1 MIIDQNVLEAV
12 EVEDAE
18 SLAAAGALDVFPLAI
33 LSAPVSGLYTW
44 QQTPIPTPVTPFS
57 FDPAPITMAEP
68 NGYSRSNGNGN
79 GNGNHHAQ
87 SEAELEARAEAIAQ
101 ASVPVLSLSREE
113 LRLDLDGHYA
123 QSTASGTVLR
133 GIGSRVNWIA
143 RLAPSGTNKWIG
155 SIWFKDGDVAT
166 FPFTTI
172 RVHVT
177 RSPLPGNRRA
187 TVTFSG
193 GGVATR
199 VRTFRFKSRY
209 FHAVNFE
216 FDFAEGEAP
225 TLSINTG
232 AHPNRPAGLPVEA
245 LTIQKVYQRSGF
257 DVSTSPGDKVPI
269 AGAGVDAVWSD
280 NEMHDAMQTFWSRFA
295 NVSQWAMW
303 VFFASLHE
311 SGTGLGGV
319 MFDDIGPNHRQGTA
333 IFNDSFIANAPAGDA
348 NPAAWVQRMIFWTA
362 CHEMG
367 HSFNL
372 AHSWQKQH
380 PPSWGTSWIPLVNEP
395 EARSFMNYPYNV
407 AGGQAAFFSNFE
419 FRFSDPELL
428 FMRHAPE
435 RFVQMGNAEW
445 FDNHGFQGAV
455 VLPEP
460 TYSLELRVNR
470 DRPVFEY
477 LEPVTLELKLT
488 NTSSQ
493 LQLVD
498 EKLLATTAAL
508 TVIIK
513 KQNQPAQQFVP
524 FGNYC
529 YLPTKKVLGPGEA
542 IYDSLFVSAGTNGWD
557 ISEPGNYSI
566 QATLQVNGED
576 IISRPLNLRVAPARS
591 FEEEVIAQDFFTE
604 EVGRIVAFDGSR
616 SLTTGNDTLREVVE
630 KLADRRVAVHANIA
644 LANSLVSD
652 YKQLV
657 VDEYA
662 PGNGLKI
669 EVRKAEPEEATE
681 LFSKALMEKP
691 QVAAETLGHIDL
703 KDYTDRASEK
713 LSEQGETEEAA
724 KLQSN
729 LYDTL
734 SKRMVRGRKVL
745 DSVLKDIRSN
755 IDSYDKNGG
764 GAAAAKV
771 KAGAKTSR
779 V

>member
-1 MIIDQNVLEAV
+1 MIIDQNVLESV

-18 SLAAAGALDVFPLAI
+18 HLAAAGALDVFPLAV
-33 LSAPVSGLYTW
+33 LAAPVSGLYTW
-44 QQTPIPTPVTPFS
+44 QQIPTPIPVTPFP
-57 FDPAPITMAEP
+57 FDSTPITLPEP
-68 NGYSRSNGNGN
+68 NGSGHSNGN
-79 GNGNHHAQ
+79 HAET
-87 SEAELEARAEAIAQ
+87 EAEVEARAEALAQ
-101 ASVPVLSLSREE
+101 ASIPVLSLSREE

-143 RLAPSGTNKWIG
+143 KLAPSGTNKWIG

-166 FPFTTI
+166 FPYTTI
-172 RVHVT
+172 RVHVV
-177 RSPLPGNRRA
+177 RSPLPSNRRA

-199 VRTFRFKSRY
+199 VRVFRFKSRY
-209 FHAVNFE
+209 FHPVNFE
-216 FDFAEGEAP
+216 FDFADGEAP
-225 TLSINTG
+225 TLAINTG
-232 AHPNRPAGLPVEA
+232 DHPNRPAGLPVED

-257 DVSTSPGDKVPI
+257 DVSTSPGDKVAI
-269 AGAGVDAVWSD
+269 AGAGADAVWSD

-295 NVSQWAMW
+295 DKSQWAMW
-303 VFFASLHE
+303 IFFASLHE
-311 SGTGLGGV
+311 SGTSLGGV
-319 MFDDIGPNHRQGTA
+319 MFDSIGPNHRQGTA

-395 EARSFMNYPYNV
+395 EARSFMNYPFRV
-407 AGGQAAFFSNFE
+407 AGGQASFFSNFE
-419 FRFSDPELL
+419 FRFSDAELL

-445 FDNHGFQGAV
+445 FDNHGFQGAL

-493 LQLVD
+493 PQLVD
-498 EKLLATTAAL
+498 EKLLSTTAAL

-524 FGNYC
+524 FAHYC
-529 YLPTKKVLGPGEA
+529 YLPTKKVLRPGEA

-557 ISEPGNYSI
+557 IAEPGNYSI

-576 IISRPLNLRVAPARS
+576 IISKPLNLRVAPARN

-604 EVGRIVAFDGSR
+604 EVGRIVAMDGSR
-616 SLTTGNDTLREVVE
+616 SMESGNNTLREVVE

-644 LANSLVSD
+644 LANSLVGD

-657 VDEYA
+657 VDEA
-662 PGNGLKI
+662 VPGNGLRI
-669 EVRKAEPEEATE
+669 DVRKAQPEEASE
-681 LFSKALMEKP
+681 LLSKALMEKP

-713 LSEQGETEEAA
+713 LSEHGASDEAA
-724 KLQSN
+724 KLQGN
-729 LYDTL
+729 LYETL
-734 SKRMVRGRKVL
+734 SNREVRGRKVL
-745 DSVLKDIRSN
+745 GSVLQDIKN
-755 IDSYDKNGG
+755 EYNKYDNKNGG
-764 GAAAAKV
+764 GADAKTKAGSKV
-771 KAGAKTSR
+771 K